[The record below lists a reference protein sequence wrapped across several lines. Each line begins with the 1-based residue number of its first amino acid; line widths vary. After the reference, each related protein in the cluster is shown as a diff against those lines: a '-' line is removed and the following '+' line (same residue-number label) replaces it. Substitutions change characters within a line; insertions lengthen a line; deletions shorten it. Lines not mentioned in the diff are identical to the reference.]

1 MKKYKFTML
10 GIAVIAALSVLT
22 VSNESLAEGEKSL
35 YDSIGGNDGVSTVID
50 NFLTNVGGD
59 DRINARFSGAD
70 MDNLRRL
77 LIEQVCEATGGPCAY
92 SGMSMLDT
100 HKGMGITEDEFGA
113 LAGQFS
119 AAMNTAGVSQE
130 DHDTIMGVLGGMHDD
145 IVGQ

>member
-1 MKKYKFTML
+1 MKKFNFTML

-50 NFLTNVGGD
+50 NFLANVGGD

-92 SGMSMLDT
+92 SGNV
-100 HKGMGITEDEFGA
+100 H
-113 LAGQFS
+113 AGYS
-119 AAMNTAGVSQE
+119 
-130 DHDTIMGVLGGMHDD
+130 
-145 IVGQ
+145 